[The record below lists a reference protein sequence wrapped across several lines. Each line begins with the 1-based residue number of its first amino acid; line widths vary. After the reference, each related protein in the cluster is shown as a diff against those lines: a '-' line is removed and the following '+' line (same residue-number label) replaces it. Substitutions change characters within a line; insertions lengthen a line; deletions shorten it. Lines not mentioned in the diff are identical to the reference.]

1 MIMFKDFAGNARKKK
16 KKQAGTQKKVNK
28 VKQLGIHEGRQVFEY
43 IGKVIKPAVDARD
56 DTLTRALR
64 DRIVQARKTSKGRG
78 SDLNQRLVQAHR
90 EMEDSRK
97 ETARLRREEPAKEEG
112 EPLRT

>member
-1 MIMFKDFAGNARKKK
+1 MLND
-16 KKQAGTQKKVNK
+16 
-28 VKQLGIHEGRQVFEY
+28 
-43 IGKVIKPAVDARD
+43 AVDARD

-64 DRIVQARKTSKGRG
+64 DKIVQARKTSKGRG

-112 EPLRT
+112 EPLRR

>member
-1 MIMFKDFAGNARKKK
+1 MLND
-16 KKQAGTQKKVNK
+16 
-28 VKQLGIHEGRQVFEY
+28 
-43 IGKVIKPAVDARD
+43 AVDARD

-64 DRIVQARKTSKGRG
+64 DKIVQARKTSKGRG

-112 EPLRT
+112 ELLDKRRKTVR